1 MPAVSRVLINGAG
14 PAGLSAAISLNR
26 LGVEARVLEK
36 TPDQWVLG
44 SELLLS
50 APSLRSLASLGV
62 TDAVLERSVPIS
74 DLVLHAPDDSVVA
87 TVPLMHLDPE
97 LPPSVGITRR
107 ALHDALRDAAAAAGV
122 PIDYGVSVEAIK
134 ADGDGAVVTSTDGR
148 RETYDLVIAAD
159 GVASR
164 VRQLAFG
171 AAADP
176 EYVGQCVWR
185 ARVPRRGD
193 AGLHGWN
200 GEKANA
206 GIITVSADTA
216 YLFCLQSLPTAPRI
230 EPEDYPRL
238 LREELAEFGEG
249 VIGWTRDQLEEPE
262 NIHFSPMWAGVLPLP
277 WHRGPT
283 VLIGDAVHPT
293 TPHIGYGAGLA
304 IEDGIVLADEID
316 RATGR
321 GEALTQ
327 FGQRRHERC
336 RMVVEGGIQIS
347 KWQQDAQDHSR
358 EQALLTHEIWDAL
371 AERP

>member
-14 PAGLSAAISLNR
+14 PAGMSAAISLNR

-36 TPDQWVLG
+36 TPDRGVLG

-50 APSLRSLASLGV
+50 SPNLRSLATLGV
-62 TDAVLERSVPIS
+62 TDAVLKRSVPIS
-74 DLVLHAPDDSVVA
+74 DVVFHAPDDSVVA
-87 TVPLMHLDPE
+87 TVPLMQLDPG
-97 LPPSVGITRR
+97 LPPSVGIARQ
-107 ALHDALRDAAAAAGV
+107 ALHDALRDLAESEGV
-122 PIDYGVSVEAIK
+122 TIDHGVSVEAIE
-134 ADGDGAVVTSTDGR
+134 ADGAGAVVTSTDGR
-148 RETYDLVIAAD
+148 RGSYDLVIAAD
-159 GVASR
+159 GVGSR

-193 AGLHGWN
+193 VGLHGWN
-200 GEKANA
+200 GKKANA
-206 GIITVSADTA
+206 GIIAVSADTA
-216 YLFCLQSLPTAPRI
+216 YLFCLQSVSTPPKI
-230 EPEDYPRL
+230 EADEYPRL
-238 LREELAEFGEG
+238 LREELSEFDEG
-249 VIGWTRDQLEEPE
+249 VIGWTRDQITESE
-262 NIHFSPMWAGVLPLP
+262 NIHFSPMRAGLLPLP
-277 WHRGPT
+277 WHQGPT

-304 IEDGIVLADEID
+304 IEDGIVLAEEID
-316 RATGR
+316 RAAGR
-321 GEALTQ
+321 EEALTQ

-347 KWQQDAQDHSR
+347 KWQQDEKDHSQ
-358 EQALLTHEIWDAL
+358 EQAVLTHKIWEAL